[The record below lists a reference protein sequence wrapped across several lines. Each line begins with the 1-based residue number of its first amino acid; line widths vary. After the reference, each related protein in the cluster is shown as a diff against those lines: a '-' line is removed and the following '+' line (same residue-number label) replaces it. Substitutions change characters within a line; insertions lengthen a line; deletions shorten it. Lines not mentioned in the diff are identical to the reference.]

1 MLRVTFADAVSR
13 DAFAE
18 RFKLD
23 TKVGDNQLDIGW
35 HLLQFAKLDDKALD
49 YDELAVLTASP
60 EANAEREFIVK
71 GDPAVFGAHATVVR
85 DLGNGFHL
93 VKATDGTLLGDHV
106 ESIEHNSSPMTL
118 LENTSDL
125 NNFNAEDTTL
135 DPTSKDAQWSRLR
148 VASRYRPLTPE
159 YKTHNTTYSSKPELF
174 ILDSGINFDH
184 PEFDY
189 PTLDKVDFY
198 KVPRFATYA
207 DEKGHGTA
215 VASMAVGKNLGI
227 ASNLKLCSVKLG
239 DATTTASLL
248 EIGEAI
254 DAILN
259 HISQNLAVT
268 RVVNISW
275 TTARSAWLDAKIE
288 ALQAAGATV
297 VCAAGNN
304 GISVED
310 LSPAGINSVITVG
323 AIDKYDIPA
332 GFNNISPDDSGTT
345 TGSGLSLDL
354 FAPGV
359 GCYVANFT
367 GGYKITSGTSF
378 AAPLVAGIATEIASM
393 FSAPVPYNQ
402 LKDLVLNTATK
413 NALLFEDDR
422 FSDNQN
428 NLAYIFTS
436 DSSTIYKSQ
445 NLSSYL
451 GVHNADDPIVA
462 NLNTLLETASW
473 NKVFPNDPPV
483 WSLKFDDP
491 AIEAAYG
498 PFISCTS
505 AGVVTLNKPTVVLP
519 PEVKLQAVNF
529 RGVAKNASLE
539 STTLNLFFF
548 HLNPDYSSTMSADI
562 TQALSEMNTI
572 TYAGA
577 WFFIK

>member
-1 MLRVTFADAVSR
+1 MLRVTFADALSR
-13 DAFAE
+13 DAFAD
-18 RFKLD
+18 RFKLE
-23 TKVGDNQLDIGW
+23 TKVGENQLDIGW

-49 YDELAVLTASP
+49 YDEVAVLTASP
-60 EANAEREFIVK
+60 DANSEREFIVK
-71 GDPAVFGAHATVVR
+71 GDPSVFGAHATVVSN
-85 DLGNGFHL
+85 LGNGFYL

-106 ESIEHNSSPMTL
+106 DSIEHNSSPMTL
-118 LENTSDL
+118 MENTSDL
-125 NNFNAEDTTL
+125 NNFNGEDTTL
-135 DPTSKDAQWSRLR
+135 DPTSKDAQWSRIR
-148 VASRYRPLTPE
+148 VASRYRPLSPE
-159 YKTHNTTYSSKPELF
+159 YKTHTATYSSKPELF
-174 ILDSGINFDH
+174 ILDSGINFNH

-198 KVPRFATYA
+198 KVPRYSTYA

-215 VASMAVGKNLGI
+215 VASMACGKNLGI
-227 ASNLKLCSVKLG
+227 ASNLKLLNVKLG

-259 HISQNLAVT
+259 HIAQNPSVT
-268 RVVNISW
+268 RVINISW
-275 TTARSAWLDAKIE
+275 TTARSAWLDSKIE
-288 ALQAAGATV
+288 SLQSAGATV

-304 GISVED
+304 GISVEN
-310 LSPAGINSVITVG
+310 LSPAGIDSVITIG

-359 GCYVANFT
+359 ACYVANFN

-378 AAPLVAGIATEIASM
+378 AAPLVAGIATEIASF
-393 FSAPVPYNQ
+393 FSTPVPYTQ
-402 LKDLVLNTATK
+402 LKELVLSTATK

-422 FSDNQN
+422 FNDNQN
-428 NLAYIFTS
+428 NLAYIFTA
-436 DSSTIYKSQ
+436 DSGTTYKSQ

-451 GVHNADDPIVA
+451 GVHNTEEPIAA
-462 NLNTLLETASW
+462 NLNTLMETATW
-473 NKVFPNDPPV
+473 TKVFPNDPPV
-483 WSLKFDDP
+483 WSIKFDDP
-491 AIEAAYG
+491 AIEAAYS
-498 PFISCTS
+498 PFISCS
-505 AGVVTLNKPTVVLP
+505 SSGILTLNKPNVVLP

-539 STTLNLFFF
+539 TTTLNLFFF
-548 HLNPDYSSTMSADI
+548 HVNPDYASTMSADI

>member
-1 MLRVTFADAVSR
+1 MLRVTFADALSR
-13 DAFAE
+13 DAFAD

-23 TKVGDNQLDIGW
+23 SKVGENQLDIDW

-49 YDELAVLTASP
+49 YDEVAVLTAAP
-60 EANAEREFIVK
+60 GANAEREFIVK
-71 GDPAVFGAHATVVR
+71 GDPTVFGAHATVVR
-85 DLGNGFHL
+85 DLGNGFYL

-106 ESIEHNSSPMTL
+106 DSIEHNGSAMVL
-118 LENTSDL
+118 MDNTSDL
-125 NNFNAEDTTL
+125 NNFNAEDTNL
-135 DPTSKDAQWSRLR
+135 DPTSKDAQWSRIR
-148 VASRYRPLTPE
+148 VASRYRPLLPE
-159 YKTHNTTYSSKPELF
+159 YNTHDATYSSKPELF
-174 ILDSGINFDH
+174 ILDSGINFNH

-189 PTLDKVDFY
+189 PTLEKVDFY
-198 KVPRFATYA
+198 KVPRFSTYA

-215 VASMAVGKNLGI
+215 VASMACGKNLGI
-227 ASNLKLCSVKLG
+227 ATNLKLLNVKLG

-259 HISQNLAVT
+259 HIAQNPGVT

-275 TTARSAWLDAKIE
+275 VTSRSSWLDAKIE
-288 ALQAAGATV
+288 SLQSAGATV
-297 VCAAGNN
+297 ICAAGNN

-359 GCYVANFT
+359 SCYVANFN

-378 AAPLVAGIATEIASM
+378 SAPLVAGIAVEIASF
-393 FSAPVPYNQ
+393 FSTIVPYTE
-402 LKDLVLNTATK
+402 LKELVLSTSTK

-428 NLAYIFTS
+428 NLAYVFTA
-436 DSSTIYKSQ
+436 DASTIYKSQ

-451 GVHNADDPIVA
+451 GVHNNDEPIVV
-462 NLNTLLETASW
+462 NLNTLMETATW
-473 NKVFPNDPPV
+473 LKVFPNEPAV
-483 WSLKFDDP
+483 WSVKYDDP
-491 AIEAAYG
+491 TTEATYG
-498 PFISCTS
+498 PFISCTPEGS
-505 AGVVTLNKPTVVLP
+505 VTITKPTVALA
-519 PEVKLQAVNF
+519 PEIKLQAVNF
-529 RGVAKNASLE
+529 RGVAKNSSLE
-539 STTLNLFFF
+539 TTTLNLFFF

-562 TQALSEMNTI
+562 TQALSEMNAI
-572 TYAGA
+572 TYAGT
-577 WFFIK
+577 WYFIK